1 MHSCRKLVENVAFF
15 KNLPLA
21 LIVRIV
27 SSLRSEVYLINDVIV
42 KANTPGNS
50 MFFIATGTVAVFTNS
65 GREVNFFLTNDTKII
80 LFMCLDLPFGRW
92 SAFRGNSASNA
103 RRIKSSV
110 RDCS

>member
-27 SSLRSEVYLINDVIV
+27 SSLRSEVFLANDVIV

-50 MFFIATGTVAVFTNS
+50 MFFIATGTVAVYTHS
-65 GREVNFFLTNDTKII
+65 GREVERVRSWYFYLVLN
-80 LFMCLDLPFGRW
+80 CLDMSPGGW
-92 SAFRGNSASNA
+92 CAFRGDSA
-103 RRIKSSV
+103 
-110 RDCS
+110 RDER